1 MAGDVL
7 AGAQAARP
15 AASHDRPF
23 AGVRVCD
30 VAQGIAGPH
39 AAMLLAQYG
48 ADVIKIEGL
57 DGDWVRNMGGRI
69 AGDQSAQSLT
79 NNRGKRSVA
88 LDLKNPKAAEIARRI
103 AARSDVF
110 TQSFRPGVI
119 ERLGLGY
126 ETIRALRPDVVYLTV
141 SGFGQEGPLARKPAT
156 DAILQ
161 GFSGLQSITRD
172 GNDVPQRVGM
182 AIIDFLTGLYAFQA
196 VATALYARAAGAG
209 GRLVDV
215 SLMGSAIA
223 VQAGQ
228 FIRHHVQGGQPPAN
242 GIPVGTFRTTD
253 GWLNLAANR
262 PDSFGKV
269 CDALGLDA
277 LKNRP
282 DLDTHQ
288 KRVWKSAEINAALAV
303 PLATRSTA
311 DWIAFFEKLDILC
324 TRVNEYGD
332 VLADEHVKAV
342 GTFTWIDQPGVG
354 TIPVPNPPGPATL
367 APDDPRGPSPSVG
380 QHTREVLREIG
391 LGDGDID
398 GLAAEGAVALG

>member
-1 MAGDVL
+1 MDHSA
-7 AGAQAARP
+7 
-15 AASHDRPF
+15 PF
-23 AGVRVCD
+23 AGLRVCD

-88 LDLKNPKAAEIARRI
+88 LDLKHPRGVEIAKQI

-126 ETIRALRPDVVYLTV
+126 DVIKALKPDVIYLTI
-141 SGFGQEGPLARKPAT
+141 SGFGQTGPLASKPAT

-172 GNDVPQRVGM
+172 VDDVPQRVGM

-196 VATALYARAAGAG
+196 VSTALYARAGGAG
-209 GRLVDV
+209 GKLVEV
-215 SLMGSAIA
+215 SLMDSAIA

-228 FIRHHVQGGQPPAN
+228 FIRAHVQGGQPPAN
-242 GIPVGTFRTTD
+242 GVPVGTFRTAD
-253 GWLNLAANR
+253 GWMNLAANR

-277 LKNRP
+277 LKADP
-282 DLDTHQ
+282 GLDTHQ
-288 KRVWKSAEINAALAV
+288 KRVYQSARINAAIAPKLKEK
-303 PLATRSTA
+303 PTA
-311 DWIAFFEKLDILC
+311 EWLTFFEKVDILC
-324 TRVNEYGD
+324 TRVNEYDD
-332 VLADEHVKAV
+332 VLKDGHINAV
-342 GTFTWIDQPGVG
+342 GTFAWVDQPGVG
-354 TIPVPNPPGPATL
+354 SIPVPNPPGPARL
-367 APDDPRGPSPSVG
+367 AADDPRGVSPAVG
-380 QHTREVLREIG
+380 RDTRAVLRELG
-391 LGDGDID
+391 LADSEID
-398 GLAAEGAVALG
+398 GLAADKAIALG